1 MIRSLNANRAC
12 TPLLVKAFV
21 DALKRLRLLLH
32 RIGTLLLPT
41 TYCSISYWDPINTVK
56 YDKMYKLYYQLTRAA
71 FAEYIFIRLSF
82 KYDIP
87 FPYPTHHIM

>member
-21 DALKRLRLLLH
+21 DALKLPRLLLH
-32 RIGTLLLPT
+32 RIGTLLLTT
-41 TYCSISYWDPINTVK
+41 TYCSISYWDPISTVK
-56 YDKMYKLYYQLTRAA
+56 YDKMYKLYYQLTPAA
-71 FAEYIFIRLSF
+71 FAEYIFICLSF
-82 KYDIP
+82 KYNIT